1 MTLTPKTLF
10 KFFATAEMFTW
21 GALIAALII
30 RATVGIPSEVFFAV
44 GASHGFTFLGFA
56 IISKLVGMNQGWS
69 LGKIAL
75 IAALAVVPF
84 ATLPFERR
92 LFRRGELEGDWRKEV
107 SKDAKFGKVVDS
119 AFVWL
124 IARPVLLAVLIF
136 VALVAIFSFL
146 LWLGPPYEW
155 GNR

>member
-1 MTLTPKTLF
+1 MTLTPKSLF

-21 GALIAALII
+21 AALIAALVM
-30 RATVGIPSEVFFAV
+30 RATVGMPSEVFFVV

-69 LGKIAL
+69 FGKIAL
-75 IAALAVVPF
+75 VAALAVVPF

-92 LFRRGELEGDWRKEV
+92 LLGCGELEGSWRKE
-107 SKDAKFGKVVDS
+107 KDPNAKFGGLVDS
-119 AFVWL
+119 LFVWL
-124 IARPVLLAVLIF
+124 IARPVFLTVGIV
-136 VALVAIFSFL
+136 VALVGIFSFL

-155 GNR
+155 GK